1 MYFILM
7 LLGDLSSMA
16 FFLKHPFKSEF
27 NKLIKKKQ
35 EHLLKLYNNKLM
47 FRNRQL
53 KVVKRFYDRRKQK
66 KIK

>member
-7 LLGDLSSMA
+7 FLGDLSNMA
-16 FFLKHPFKSEF
+16 FFFFKHPFKYEF
-27 NKLIKKKQ
+27 NKLIKKQ